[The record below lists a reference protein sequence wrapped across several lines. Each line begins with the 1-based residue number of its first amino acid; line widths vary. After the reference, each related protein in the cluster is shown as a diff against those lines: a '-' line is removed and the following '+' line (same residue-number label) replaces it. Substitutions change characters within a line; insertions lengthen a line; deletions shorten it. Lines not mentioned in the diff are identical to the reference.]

1 MYFSPLPLPPPPNKK
16 PESNTV
22 LDLKYLVI
30 SETGGFN
37 GGIYWVSMGK
47 ATIPILPLATYCY
60 ILLTA
65 LAEYSIF
72 IFIVLVATYFLAKK
86 NYTNVRYF

>member
-1 MYFSPLPLPPPPNKK
+1 MHVFYLSPPPPKHELK
-16 PESNTV
+16 QIL

-72 IFIVLVATYFLAKK
+72 IFSVLVATYFLAKK